1 MKIKNRIK
9 SRIRNERDFWS
20 GLMFVVVGTG
30 FAWGAHDYSFGSAA
44 RPGPAYFP
52 FGLGLLLA
60 LLGAVV
66 LFRALVVEV
75 EGGDRIGAVAWKPLS
90 IVVGSVALFGV
101 LLPWLGLFIA
111 LPLLVFT
118 SALAGDEFHWGEAAA
133 NAAVLTAGSWCIFI
147 WGLNLTIPLLPA
159 FMR

>member
-1 MKIKNRIK
+1 
-9 SRIRNERDFWS
+9 
-20 GLMFVVVGTG
+20 MFVVVGAG
-30 FAWGAHDYSFGSAA
+30 FAWGALDYSFGSAA

-60 LLGAVV
+60 LLGAIIV
-66 LFRALVVEV
+66 FRALVVEA
-75 EGGDRIGAVAWKPLS
+75 EGGGRIGAVAWKPLA

-111 LPLLVFT
+111 LPLLVFIT
-118 SALAGDEFHWGEAAA
+118 ALAGDEFHWGEALA
-133 NAAVLTAGSWCIFI
+133 NAAVLTVGSGCIFI

-159 FMR
+159 FVR

>member
-1 MKIKNRIK
+1 MKIKSEK
-9 SRIRNERDFWS
+9 DFWS
-20 GLMFVVVGTG
+20 GLMFLAVGVG
-30 FAWGAHDYSFGSAA
+30 FACGAGNYSFGSAA

-52 FGLGLLLA
+52 FGLGILMA
-60 LLGAVV
+60 LLGAAI
-66 LFRALVVEV
+66 LLKSLVVDV
-75 EGGDRIGAVAWKPLS
+75 AGGDRIGGIAWKPLAV
-90 IVVGSVALFGV
+90 VVGAVALFGV

-118 SALAGDEFHWGEAAA
+118 TALAGDEFHWGEAAA

-147 WGLNLTIPLLPA
+147 WGLKLTIPLLPA

>member
-1 MKIKNRIK
+1 VKIKSEK
-9 SRIRNERDFWS
+9 DFWS
-20 GLMFVVVGTG
+20 GLMFLAVGAG
-30 FAWGAHDYSFGSAA
+30 FAWGAGHYSFGSAA

-52 FGLGLLLA
+52 FGLGILLA
-60 LLGAVV
+60 LLGAAIV
-66 LFRALVVEV
+66 LKSLVVDV
-75 EGGDRIGAVAWKPLS
+75 AGGHRIGGIAWKPLAF
-90 IVVGSVALFGV
+90 VVGAVALFGV

-111 LPLLVFT
+111 LPVLVVT

-147 WGLNLTIPLLPA
+147 WGLNLTIPLLPV

>member
-1 MKIKNRIK
+1 MKIK
-9 SRIRNERDFWS
+9 SRIKNQRDFGS
-20 GLMFVVVGTG
+20 GLMFVVVGAG

-60 LLGAVV
+60 LLGAII
-66 LFRALVVEV
+66 LFRSLVAEA
-75 EGGDRIGAVAWKPLS
+75 EDGGRIGAVAWKPLA

-101 LLPWLGLFIA
+101 LLPWLGLFVA

-118 SALAGDEFHWGEAAA
+118 TALAGDEFHWGEALA
-133 NAAVLTAGSWCIFI
+133 NAALLTVCSGCIFI

-159 FMR
+159 FVR

>member
-1 MKIKNRIK
+1 MKIK
-9 SRIRNERDFWS
+9 SRIKNEKDFWS
-20 GLMFVVVGTG
+20 GLLFMAVGIG
-30 FAWGAHDYSFGSAA
+30 FAWGAHNYSFGSAA

-52 FGLGLLLA
+52 FGLGILLA
-60 LLGAVV
+60 LLGGVI
-66 LFRALVVEV
+66 LLRALVVDV
-75 EGGDRIGAVAWKPLS
+75 EGGNRIGGIAWKPLAL
-90 IVVGSVALFGV
+90 VVGSVVLFGV

-118 SALAGDEFHWGEAAA
+118 TALAGDEFHWGEAAA
-133 NAAVLTAGSWCIFI
+133 NAVVLTAGSWFVFI

>member
-1 MKIKNRIK
+1 VTIKSRIKNRIK
-9 SRIRNERDFWS
+9 NERDFWS
-20 GLMFVVVGTG
+20 GLMFVAVGAG
-30 FAWGAHDYSFGSAA
+30 FAWGARDYSFGSAA

-66 LFRALVVEV
+66 LFRALAAEV
-75 EGGDRIGAVAWKPLS
+75 EGGDRIGAVAWKPLA
-90 IVVGSVALFGV
+90 IVVVSVTLFGV
-101 LLPWLGLFIA
+101 LLPWLGMFIA

-133 NAAVLTAGSWCIFI
+133 NAAALTAGSWCIFI
-147 WGLNLTIPLLPA
+147 WGLNLSIPLLPA
-159 FMR
+159 FVR